1 MGCEL
6 LKFFRDE
13 LNIIHDHDG
22 INNEKDENIE
32 ILNEKCKKL
41 HKQIKSPTDPAIHA
55 FRDTALLA
63 AYQCFLI
70 KNYNDIIRYLDW
82 IFIVTGEKFYDIIDL
97 LEGKERSLLSSC
109 IFPKD
114 EEGRESISLSESI
127 ISSLYQQHPQ
137 QLVKRSFSSILPKW
151 NPLTILEVGAHR
163 LVPVEI
169 GSSYL
174 ESSWYQELMTI
185 EDYFQRFVIEQDVIN
200 IVKKEDYQKNS
211 HSVIG
216 YIAQHDLLCQIPSLA
231 LDMYAFER
239 ILKEE
244 IRHHSSVLTRNCW
257 IGMQGTTTPFHRDEY
272 ENIFVQ
278 IYGQKE
284 IFLIDK
290 DYKLPMVDDNTSNLD
305 PRNINDMN
313 IPIKR
318 IVIEAG
324 EVMSIKKGE
333 WHYIKSLTFSIS
345 ISYWWND
352 MEK

>member
-1 MGCEL
+1 M
-6 LKFFRDE
+6 
-13 LNIIHDHDG
+13 HDHG
-22 INNEKDENIE
+22 ISEKDENIE
-32 ILNEKCKKL
+32 ILNAKCEKL

-70 KNYNDIIRYLDW
+70 KNYKGIIKYLDW

-97 LEGKERSLLSSC
+97 LEEKRRPLLSRVLLPREEC
-109 IFPKD
+109 I
-114 EEGRESISLSESI
+114 SSSESI
-127 ISSLYQQHPQ
+127 ISSPYQQQ
-137 QLVKRSFSSILPKW
+137 QSQLVTRRSFFSSILPKW
-151 NPLTILEVGAHR
+151 DPLTILEVGAHR

-174 ESSWYQELMTI
+174 ESSWHQELMTI
-185 EDYFQRFVIEQDVIN
+185 EDYFQRFVVTIEKDIIN
-200 IVKKEDYQKNS
+200 IKKEGGGKGHQESDH
-211 HSVIG
+211 HSIIG

-244 IRHHSSVLTRNCW
+244 IRHHSPVLIRNCW
-257 IGMQGTTTPFHRDEY
+257 IGMQGTMTPFHRDEY

-290 DYKLPMVDDNTSNLD
+290 DYKLPMIDDNTSNLD

-313 IPIKR
+313 IPMRR

-324 EVMSIKKGE
+324 EVLNIKKGE
-333 WHYIKSLTFSIS
+333 WHYIRSLTFSIS

-352 MEK
+352 EEK